1 MSRFLL
7 VVATLLGK
15 NRAITPRRLSKCY
28 VDAYGADTFRLYE
41 MFIGPFDQVAMWS
54 DESLMGVY
62 RFVSKVYALMKKV
75 SQLPYDVIASKP
87 VSSFMAEQVVTP
99 EQQILVG

>member
-1 MSRFLL
+1 VKHISGFIPK
-7 VVATLLGK
+7 LGAEC
-15 NRAITPRRLSKCY
+15 RIH
-28 VDAYGADTFRLYE
+28 
-41 MFIGPFDQVAMWS
+41 
-54 DESLMGVY
+54 
-62 RFVSKVYALMKKV
+62 ALMKKV